1 MSHIPKDAHGR
12 IKCEICGGSGYK
24 FLRGQGGQER
34 CSSCQGDGVSRKPA
48 ATKPEKATIE
58 DLDLP

>member
-12 IKCEICGGSGYK
+12 VKCSVCGGYGYAFIK
-24 FLRGQGGQER
+24 GQHGQER
-34 CSSCQGDGVSRKPA
+34 CPSCQGDGVSRKPA
-48 ATKPEKATIE
+48 TSKPAKATIE